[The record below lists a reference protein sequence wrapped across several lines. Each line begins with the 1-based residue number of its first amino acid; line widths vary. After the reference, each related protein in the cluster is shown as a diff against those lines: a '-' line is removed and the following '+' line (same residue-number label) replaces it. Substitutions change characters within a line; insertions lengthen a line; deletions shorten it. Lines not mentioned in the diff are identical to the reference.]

1 MRPANWPRLGAYG
14 PGRELDDFA
23 QGTIGGFGNHLRR
36 KSVFG
41 GGLDHQRE
49 LRGGLGQFDRRL
61 RIRVLRSVDDIAPM
75 NEVFEGLGV
84 EAEFFASNR
93 SDQLGA
99 GSEFRVVKHVVGA
112 AGAEMLGVG
121 RSKER
126 ALMMIEPPGDA
137 RRTRVFEIHNHIF
150 VSVEETVC
158 PGLFGAM
165 SHAGEVEFGS
175 RVEAFTVEAVE
186 ESGGSHAVKAM
197 VVEAQSYASHVG
209 GAAGFSKA
217 QSHCAVGARGQSQ

>member
-1 MRPANWPRLGAYG
+1 
-14 PGRELDDFA
+14 
-23 QGTIGGFGNHLRR
+23 
-36 KSVFG
+36 
-41 GGLDHQRE
+41 RE

-126 ALMMIEPPGDA
+126 ALMMIEPPGNA
-137 RRTRVFEIHNHIF
+137 RRTRVFEILNLIF
-150 VSVEETVC
+150 VSVEENVC
-158 PGLFGAM
+158 D
-165 SHAGEVEFGS
+165 
-175 RVEAFTVEAVE
+175 
-186 ESGGSHAVKAM
+186 
-197 VVEAQSYASHVG
+197 
-209 GAAGFSKA
+209 GFFL
-217 QSHCAVGARGQSQ
+217 QHSQD